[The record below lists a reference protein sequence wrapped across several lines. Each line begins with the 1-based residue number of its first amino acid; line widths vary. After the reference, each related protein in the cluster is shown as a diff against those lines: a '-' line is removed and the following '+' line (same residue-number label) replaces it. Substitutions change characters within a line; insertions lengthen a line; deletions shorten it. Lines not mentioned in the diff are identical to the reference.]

1 MIGHLAMYHFR
12 DHRRVLLFLLM
23 LTSAACPSCSG
34 SRSGTLR
41 VTARTVEDTVM
52 LQQTPTAT
60 YFDVTG
66 IVRNDD
72 SREIRVA
79 SSCTPEAE
87 RDIDGTWTM
96 VFTPACPAL
105 DISTP
110 LLPGDS
116 LVVRAHVA
124 GYTDAF
130 PQLDPRMTA
139 GRYRLVFG
147 VFASDSQNPTA
158 TVAQRQVSTP
168 FTVKSLGVAAGG

>member
-1 MIGHLAMYHFR
+1 MNHVR
-12 DHRRVLLFLLM
+12 DRPRVLLFLLM
-23 LTSAACPSCSG
+23 LTGAACSSGSG
-34 SRSGTLR
+34 SRSAPLR

-52 LQQTPTAT
+52 LKQTPTAT

-72 SREIRVA
+72 SREIKVA
-79 SSCTPEAE
+79 SCAPEAE
-87 RDIDGTWTM
+87 RDVDGTWTV
-96 VFTPACPAL
+96 VFTPACPDNVL
-105 DISTP
+105 NP

-124 GYTDAF
+124 GYTNAV

-147 VFASDSQNPTA
+147 VFAIDSQNPTA
-158 TVAQRQVSTP
+158 SVAQRQVSSP
-168 FTVKSLGVAAGG
+168 FTVK

>member
-1 MIGHLAMYHFR
+1 MLLAGNR
-12 DHRRVLLFLLM
+12 CRVVLLLLIQ
-23 LTSAACPSCSG
+23 TVAACSSGSG
-34 SRSGTLR
+34 SRSAPLR
-41 VTARTVEDTVM
+41 VTARTVEDTVV
-52 LQQTPTAT
+52 LKRTPTAT

-87 RDIDGTWTM
+87 RDVDGTWTV
-96 VFTPACPAL
+96 VFTPACPVDGFL
-105 DISTP
+105 NP

-116 LVVRAHVA
+116 LVVPVHAA
-124 GYTDAF
+124 GYTNAF

-147 VFASDSQNPTA
+147 VFASDSQNPA
-158 TVAQRQVSTP
+158 SASVAQRQVSTP
-168 FTVKSLGVAAGG
+168 FTVK